1 MLAVM
6 TADQDLTQLRR
17 RAGWALVGGLCVA
30 AAVAIVA
37 LLAGSF
43 GDTAGRVVGTS
54 LGFSVFSSTAAAGA
68 ALRLRAAPWAR
79 VLGAATAAVS
89 LVSFVLLAA
98 ALWTDG
104 DELWTAFGVAGLG
117 ALWSSHASL
126 VLRAAR
132 RADPPAVRRL
142 GVTAI
147 VSLGVDSLVGILA
160 LLGALDD
167 IDSEPFARGLAVLV
181 VVALLST
188 VLIPLV
194 RRLARGTPPPARAD
208 QAAAAAF
215 GAKPL
220 RPAAPLLAD
229 EVAQVAER
237 LAGMPL
243 PPEARAE
250 VARLRALARDASE

>member
-1 MLAVM
+1 V
-6 TADQDLTQLRR
+6 
-17 RAGWALVGGLCVA
+17 
-30 AAVAIVA
+30 
-37 LLAGSF
+37 SF
-43 GDTAGRVVGTS
+43 G
-54 LGFSVFSSTAAAGA
+54 L
-68 ALRLRAAPWAR
+68 
-79 VLGAATAAVS
+79 
-89 LVSFVLLAA
+89 LVA

-104 DELWTAFGVAGLG
+104 DALWRAFGVAGLG
-117 ALWSSHASL
+117 ALWCSHASL
-126 VLRAAR
+126 VLRATHH
-132 RADPPAVRRL
+132 ADPPAVRRL

-167 IDSEPFARGLAVLV
+167 VDSEPFARGVAVLV

-194 RRLARGTPPPARAD
+194 RRLAGRTPPPARAD
-208 QAAAAAF
+208 HAAAAAF
-215 GAKPL
+215 GAAPR